1 MFVLVLCVIVMR
13 GDSVATVVAWECRM
27 SAAVNLFVS
36 VGGSF
41 FITFERGNRDVGCS
55 KKTGVVSKPPIE
67 TSDN

>member
-41 FITFERGNRDVGCS
+41 FITFERGNRDVRMFQEDGS
-55 KKTGVVSKPPIE
+55 GIKTA
-67 TSDN
+67 N